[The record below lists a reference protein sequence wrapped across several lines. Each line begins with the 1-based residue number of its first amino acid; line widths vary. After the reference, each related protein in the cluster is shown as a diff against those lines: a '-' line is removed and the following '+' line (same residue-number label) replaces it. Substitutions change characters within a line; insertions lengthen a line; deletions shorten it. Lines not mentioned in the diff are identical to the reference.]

1 MEAARMGLRDIAE
14 NRAARR
20 ARIAEWMAA
29 AVADDVAAQVR
40 LAWEYARGDVIDQDV
55 ATAWRWFERAA
66 ASGEEEALVN
76 RARFLQLRRVPEGIR
91 ELRQLAAR
99 GNWKAQFWL
108 GHHYRQQNGRFNQ
121 LRAVVWFD
129 RSRKS
134 GNAVA
139 KVAKLAQLK
148 RVAPLRSKFIF
159 AVKEII
165 EGAAMIWS
173 MTRDEQKIALYESL
187 IYGLRRRK

>member
-1 MEAARMGLRDIAE
+1 MGLRDIAE

-20 ARIAEWMAA
+20 ARIPEWMAA
-29 AVADDVAAQVR
+29 AASDDVAAQVR

-108 GHHYRQQNGRFNQ
+108 GHHYRRQNGRFNQ

-129 RSRKS
+129 RSLKS
-134 GNAVA
+134 GNAA
-139 KVAKLAQLK
+139 AKLAKLEQLR
-148 RVAPLRSKFIF
+148 RVAPFKSKPIF
-159 AVKEII
+159 AVKAII

-173 MTRDEQKIALYESL
+173 MTRHEQQIDLYEPL
-187 IYGLRRRK
+187 LYGLKRRK